1 MLVKVQADKNANTP
15 FARLGLKI
23 EAMWDMSFLSRLNK
37 LNLLNLNHSTMAFIC
52 PRSFCHKAHELNG
65 PLRSF
70 LLGIDIK
77 TLRLKL
83 GSLIEQEVVVMWLRL
98 LFNFALADTLLG
110 KVQFPSIH
118 HFHHTHYFSR
128 SFGRR

>member
-1 MLVKVQADKNANTP
+1 MPKVFSEAVARLVVWANIGMLVKVQADKNANTP

-77 TLRLKL
+77 
-83 GSLIEQEVVVMWLRL
+83 
-98 LFNFALADTLLG
+98 
-110 KVQFPSIH
+110 
-118 HFHHTHYFSR
+118 R
-128 SFGRR
+128 SGLNSVR